1 MTSHQP
7 SVAPQVT
14 VASVHGSRLQRK
26 CACGGR
32 DDRCANCNAQQTDL
46 QRRARPGA
54 VLHAGRVAPGIVH
67 DVLGTPGMP
76 LDPAVRA
83 DMEGRFDHDFSR
95 VRVHTDSMAAESA
108 RSVNALAY
116 TVGQNVVFGAG
127 QYAPRTNEGRGLIAH
142 ELTHSLQQRGSPLP
156 ERGALAIGGPGGPSE
171 VEAERAART
180 VTDGGAFQSTL
191 NAPAAV
197 ARQPNGPAP
206 VAPVV
211 RSVEVE
217 NQQTAITYP
226 VPSNLG
232 AAGRSHFVTIAG
244 SRPDITVRA
253 NLDPAVPA
261 NDPAAAGLVLESV
274 PAGQVSPGADALHG
288 TVSVPTAR
296 KVVVRATLGASQA
309 ETTIWAVFV
318 SGRVTGGPTVQPP
331 TTDATNLTIDTDA
344 HFSGTIHPASIITDA
359 DRPALDGPN
368 GVNPPG
374 GTNVCGGA
382 LAGGAD
388 HRWDMSRQRRL
399 RNLDPAGLVPAV
411 IAVRNAAGGQG
422 CLHNVS
428 AFPAEPEVGNDDAA
442 PTDENNDPYAGG
454 GVITSDDSPTRI
466 YPHSVGADGDTI
478 EQHLQFR
485 EFARLEFH
493 RTWWRVSHAVPWR
506 VHYRVIRNAGQW
518 VDNGTD
524 AAADNA
530 GF

>member
-7 SVAPQVT
+7 LVAPDVKI
-14 VASVHGSRLQRK
+14 ASVPGSRLQRK
-26 CACGGR
+26 CACGG
-32 DDRCANCNAQQTDL
+32 DDERCSCQAQRPGV

-54 VLHAGRVAPGIVH
+54 PADPSRVAPPIVH
-67 DVLGTPGMP
+67 DVLGTPGRP
-76 LDPAVRA
+76 LDPVVRSE
-83 DMEGRFDHDFSR
+83 MEGRFGHDFSR
-95 VRVHTDSMAAESA
+95 VRVHTDSLAAQSA
-108 RSVNALAY
+108 QSVHALAY
-116 TVGQNVVFGAG
+116 TVGQSVVFGPG
-127 QYAPRTNEGRGLIAH
+127 QYAPGTNAGRRLIAH
-142 ELTHSLQQRGSPLP
+142 ELAHSLQQRGSSSPD
-156 ERGALAIGGPGGPSE
+156 RGSLAISHPSDAAE
-171 VEAERAART
+171 VDAERAEHT
-180 VTDGGAFQSTL
+180 VADGGAIQSTHTA
-191 NAPAAV
+191 APVV
-197 ARQPNGPAP
+197 ARQPVDPAP
-206 VAPVV
+206 AAPVV
-211 RSVEVE
+211 RSVDVE
-217 NQQTAITYP
+217 NQRTAITYP
-226 VPSNLG
+226 EPSNLG

-244 SRPDITVRA
+244 SRPDIVVRA
-253 NLDPAVPA
+253 NLDPALPS
-261 NDPAAAGLVLESV
+261 NDPAAAGLVWESV
-274 PAGQVSPGADALHG
+274 PGGQLSPGADPLHASL
-288 TVSVPTAR
+288 SVPTAR
-296 KVVVRATLGASQA
+296 KVVVRATLGASEA
-309 ETTIWAVFV
+309 EATIWAVFA
-318 SGRVTGGPTVQPP
+318 SARVTGGPTVQPP

-359 DRPALDGPN
+359 DRPALDGTNQVP
-368 GVNPPG
+368 PPG

-382 LAGGAD
+382 LSGGAD

-399 RNLDPAGLVPAV
+399 VNIDPAGLVPTV
-411 IAVRNAAGGQG
+411 MAVRTAAGGQG

-428 AFPAEPEVGNDDAA
+428 AFPVEPEIGNDDAA

-466 YPHSVGADGDTI
+466 YPHAVGNDGDTI